1 MEKDELYNQGIK
13 VRRSVLGDDHVDRA
27 NNQLSDFNRD
37 FQQFITRYAWGEI
50 WTRDQLTRRERS
62 LVTLAMLIAL
72 NRQDEFKMH
81 VKAGF
86 NNGVLPTELKE
97 LILQSGIYCGLPA
110 ANSAMHAAEEILEVL
125 NIKS

>member
-86 NNGVLPTELKE
+86 NNGVSPTELKE